1 MNSQNESPKKVDPRR
16 AKALENLAKG
26 RQKLEAMK
34 QLGMIKTGRKPKKD
48 IRIKESDSES
58 DTDSESETESDSSS
72 SEDDYILSKK
82 KPAKHQ
88 KGKGKI
94 KVKQPKMKKL
104 KNELKEMKSLI
115 YQLNQ
120 AKISDNQKPKEK
132 VIINVAQPSAPAPV
146 KQPSDDLKRAMF
158 GNIF

>member
-1 MNSQNESPKKVDPRR
+1 MSSQIEVPKKVDPRR

-34 QLGMIKTGRKPKKD
+34 QLGLVKTGRKPKKD

-58 DTDSESETESDSSS
+58 DTESEEDDESDSDS
-72 SEDDYILSKK
+72 DDEYLLKRKK
-82 KPAKHQ
+82 AKKI
-88 KGKGKI
+88 KGKGKVRRE
-94 KVKQPKMKKL
+94 KAPKMNKL

-120 AKISDNQKPKEK
+120 AKLTDNQKPNEK
-132 VIINVAQPSAPAPV
+132 VIINMAPPSAVQPP
-146 KQPSDDLKRAMF
+146 KPPSDDLKRAMF